1 MKRYATT
8 QLEPGMI
15 VGAPIYS
22 NQGQLILEVGTELT
36 DKLISRL
43 GFYGIYTVA
52 IQDAPVP
59 EPEPTESLPVFT
71 EEPKPE
77 PKKKSIFA
85 PLPKQ
90 KVDPNAEPVPVTP
103 SAALSHSQL
112 IRQTPEFRAF
122 QVNYTKE
129 ILTLQS
135 SLSFVLN
142 DSANELDTNQLVADI
157 SDLIGSTKSTM
168 DLFDMLHNMRQIDDS
183 IYAHS
188 LNVAMIARTMGKW
201 LNFTDREM
209 KIITLCGLLHDL
221 GKTALPIE
229 LLTKPGRYTEEE
241 YEAVKQHPMLGYQ
254 IIEQQPIDE
263 RIKNAVLMH
272 HERCDGSG
280 YPNGLTTEQLD
291 DFSMIIAIADVY
303 DAMTAARSY
312 REPLCPFQVIDAFEK
327 EGLQK
332 YHPKYI
338 LTFLENIADTY
349 QHNKVLL
356 NNGQSATIVMINKS
370 HLTQPYIQF
379 SDGTT
384 IDMTSRPDLEIVK
397 IL

>member
-8 QLEPGMI
+8 DLKAGMI

-22 NQGQLILEVGTELT
+22 NQGQLILDTGIVLT
-36 DKLISRL
+36 DSLISRL

-52 IQDAPVP
+52 IQDAPISEPEPILEPIP
-59 EPEPTESLPVFT
+59 EPEPLPVT
-71 EEPKPE
+71 H
-77 PKKKSIFA
+77 
-85 PLPKQ
+85 
-90 KVDPNAEPVPVTP
+90 
-103 SAALSHSQL
+103 SATLSHSQL
-112 IRQTPEFRAF
+112 IRQTEEFKKF
-122 QVNYTKE
+122 QINYTKE
-129 ILTLQS
+129 ILTLHS
-135 SLSFVLN
+135 SLSCILN
-142 DSANELDTNQLVADI
+142 DSTNALDTNQLATEIFELVD
-157 SDLIGSTKSTM
+157 STQSTM

-188 LNVAMIARTMGKW
+188 LNVAMIARMIGRW
-201 LNFTDREM
+201 LKFTDSELET
-209 KIITLCGLLHDL
+209 ITLCGLLHDI

-229 LLTKPGRYTEEE
+229 LLTKPGKYTEEE
-241 YEAVKQHPMLGYQ
+241 FDAVKQHPLLGYQ
-254 IIEQQPIDE
+254 ILENQSIDE

-280 YPNGLTTEQLD
+280 YPHGLTTEQLD
-291 DFSMIIAIADVY
+291 DFAMIIAIADVY

-312 REPLCPFQVIDAFEK
+312 REPLCPFQVIRAFEQ

-349 QHNKVLL
+349 QHNKILL
-356 NNGQSATIVMINKS
+356 NNGQSATIVMINRQ

-379 SDGTT
+379 NDGTT
-384 IDMTSRPDLEIVK
+384 IDMTSRPNLEIVR